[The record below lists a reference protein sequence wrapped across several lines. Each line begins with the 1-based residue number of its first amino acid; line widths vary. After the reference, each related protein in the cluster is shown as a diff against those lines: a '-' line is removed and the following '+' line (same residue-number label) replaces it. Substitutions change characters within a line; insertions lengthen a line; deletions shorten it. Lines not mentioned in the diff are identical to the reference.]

1 MCVCACVFV
10 FGYMC
15 DLEYFMV
22 KERVNSDRRQMWAH
36 PWKTEDKKLLGQ
48 DLRIIAGQDISQVTY
63 FQDVMSEKEAKHVN
77 GAHTQI

>member
-1 MCVCACVFV
+1 MCACVFV

-36 PWKTEDKKLLGQ
+36 P
-48 DLRIIAGQDISQVTY
+48 
-63 FQDVMSEKEAKHVN
+63 
-77 GAHTQI
+77 